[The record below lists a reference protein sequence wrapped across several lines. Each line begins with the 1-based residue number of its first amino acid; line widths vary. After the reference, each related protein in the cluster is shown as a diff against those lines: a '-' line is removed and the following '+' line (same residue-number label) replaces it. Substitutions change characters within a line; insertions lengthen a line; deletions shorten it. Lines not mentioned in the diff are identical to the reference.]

1 MNQRIKAI
9 KVKKTKM
16 ILVCH
21 VSNYRSSRWQMFF
34 EVVVPKAVANVVL
47 LKTPPSAASLVLKKF
62 ANE

>member
-21 VSNYRSSRWQMFF
+21 VSNYRSSRWQMLF

-47 LKTPPSAASLVLKKF
+47 LKTPP
-62 ANE
+62 